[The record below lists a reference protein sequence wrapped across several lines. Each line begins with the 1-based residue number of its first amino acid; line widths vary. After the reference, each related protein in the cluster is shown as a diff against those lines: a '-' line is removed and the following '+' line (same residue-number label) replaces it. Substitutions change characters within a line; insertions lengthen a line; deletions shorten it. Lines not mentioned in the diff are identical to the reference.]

1 MVWPPDPGAV
11 GLPVQQLDTP
21 SLILDLDAVERNL
34 DRMDAA
40 LAKTTVR
47 ARPHTKTHKV
57 PNLALMQLQRGAIGI
72 CCAKL
77 GEAEVMAAGGVGPIL
92 LTTEVVGD
100 AKIRRLL
107 GVARQVPITTV
118 VDDAEAAERLSA
130 AAGAAGLRLPCLI
143 DVNVGQDRTGVEPGE
158 PALMLAERLSSLSG
172 LELVGLQGYEG
183 HLQHVVEPEARREAN
198 ASAMQLL
205 SQTAELLT
213 ERGHRIEIVSTAG
226 TGTFQYAAEWPK
238 VTEVQPGSYVVMDSD
253 YGNVQ
258 GLGFENA
265 LTVLV
270 SVVSTQRKNAAVV
283 DAGYKTLSSDSGAPR
298 PRGVDAEYRFMGD
311 EHGKLLFADGC
322 PLRPGDKVELIPSH
336 CDTTINLHDVYYVT
350 RGGYVVAVW
359 PIAARGRVR

>member
-1 MVWPPDPGAV
+1 MWPPDPGAV
-11 GLPVQQLDTP
+11 GMSVQQLDTP

-34 DRMDAA
+34 DRMDQA
-40 LAKTTVR
+40 LAGTSVR

-57 PNLALMQLQRGAIGI
+57 PNIALMQLARGAIGI

-92 LTTEVVGD
+92 LTTEVVGE

-107 GVARQVPITTV
+107 GVAKQVEVITV
-118 VDDAEAAERLSA
+118 VDDADAAATLSEAASA
-130 AAGAAGLRLPCLI
+130 AGVQLSCLI
-143 DVNVGQDRTGVEPGE
+143 DVNVGQNRTGVEPGQ
-158 PALMLAERLSSLSG
+158 PAVALAERLSGLSG
-172 LELVGLQGYEG
+172 LKLVGLQGYEG

-213 ERGHRIEIVSTAG
+213 EGGHRVEIVSTAG
-226 TGTFQYAAEWPK
+226 TGTFRYAAEWPRI
-238 VTEVQPGSYVVMDSD
+238 TEVQPGSYVVMDRD
-253 YGNVQ
+253 YGSVQ
-258 GLGFENA
+258 GVGFENA

-283 DAGYKTLSSDSGAPR
+283 DAGYKTLSSDSGAP
-298 PRGVDAEYRFMGD
+298 GVLDVDASYGFMGD
-311 EHGKLLFADGC
+311 EHGKLTFENGC
-322 PLRPGDKVELIPSH
+322 PLRPGDKLELIPSH

-350 RGGYVVAVW
+350 RGGIVVAVW

>member
-1 MVWPPDPGAV
+1 MWPPDPGAI

-34 DRMDAA
+34 DRMDQA
-40 LAKTTVR
+40 LAGTSVR

-57 PNLALMQLQRGAIGI
+57 PNIALMQLARGAIGV

-107 GVARQVPITTV
+107 GVAKQTEILTV
-118 VDDAEAAERLSA
+118 VDDGDAAAQLSEAAS
-130 AAGAAGLRLPCLI
+130 AAGLRLSCLI
-143 DVNVGQDRTGVEPGE
+143 DVNVGQNRTGVEPGE
-158 PALMLAERLSSLSG
+158 PAVALAERLAGLRG

-183 HLQHVVEPEARREAN
+183 HLQHVREPEERREAN

-205 SQTAELLT
+205 SQTAEVLT
-213 ERGHRIEIVSTAG
+213 ERGHRMEIVSTAG
-226 TGTFQYAAEWPK
+226 TGTFQYAAAWPR
-238 VTEVQPGSYVVMDSD
+238 VTEVQPGSYVVMDRD
-253 YGNVQ
+253 YGGVQ

-283 DAGYKTLSSDSGAPR
+283 DAGYKTLSSDSGAPGVR
-298 PRGVDAEYRFMGD
+298 DVDAAYGFMGD
-311 EHGKLLFADGC
+311 EHGKLTFESGC

-350 RGGYVVAVW
+350 RGGIVVAVW

>member
-1 MVWPPDPGAV
+1 MVWPPDPGAI

-40 LAKTTVR
+40 LAGTSVR

-57 PNLALMQLQRGAIGI
+57 PNIALMQLARGAIGV
-72 CCAKL
+72 CCAKV

-92 LTTEVVGD
+92 VTTEIIGE

-107 GVARQVPITTV
+107 GVAQQTTVLTV
-118 VDDAEAAERLSA
+118 VDDIQGATRLAEAASASGLS
-130 AAGAAGLRLPCLI
+130 LDCLI
-143 DVNVGQDRTGVEPGE
+143 DVNVGQNRTGVEPGDD
-158 PALMLAERLSSLSG
+158 ALTLAEHLSG
-172 LELVGLQGYEG
+172 LSGLRLVGLQGYEG
-183 HLQHVVEPEARREAN
+183 HLQHVRDPEERREAN
-198 ASAMQLL
+198 ASAMQQL

-226 TGTFQYAAEWPK
+226 TGTFRYAAQWPLI
-238 VTEVQPGSYVVMDSD
+238 TEVQPGSYVVMDSD
-253 YGNVQ
+253 YAGVQ
-258 GLGFENA
+258 EVGFENA

-283 DAGYKTLSSDSGAPR
+283 DSGYKSLSSDSGPPR
-298 PRGVDAEYRFMGD
+298 PRGVDATFSFMGD
-311 EHGKLLFADGC
+311 EHGKLSFKGGC
-322 PLRPGDKVELIPSH
+322 PLTPGDKLELIPSH

-359 PIAARGRVR
+359 PIAGRGRVR